1 MADAVPDRAEEDG
14 ESGESRHDGTDDD
27 ACAATIEIGETGHG
41 NLLYNGRHKGSGIS
55 PEIGDA
61 GGPPRGPAGTVPG
74 VQGPNAVAGSGA
86 ESPPAAH
93 AQPVARTLVIPMYEE
108 SARIERSIGALA
120 ASELG
125 RGDTELVFVD
135 DGSDDGTAD
144 LAEKAI
150 GDHGLRARVV
160 RLGANHGKGGAIA
173 AGVAVSRGA
182 AVAFSDADL
191 SAPVEAITRCF
202 EMIEVGEADVVV
214 TSRVHPDSDIRAKPS
229 RFRRW
234 GGKAFN
240 TLLHQVDLTEFQD
253 TQCGLKAFTRD
264 AAAVLFRDLRIER
277 FAFDVEVLS
286 RARVAGLKIVEI
298 PIPWAHDDSS
308 RFRTVRDG
316 TRAVLDVL
324 RLRRSLRTWSPDAG
338 EMDQQRFDVMA
349 GVERDHWWFR
359 AKRRL
364 VTAALDGSGE
374 ARGRLVDVG
383 CGTGATVIE
392 VGTPDYDLAVG
403 IDPSAHAL
411 DLARADRI
419 AGPEFLRAS
428 AERIPLGD
436 DRVDALT
443 SLDVVEHLD
452 DDVAALSEYRRVVRP
467 GGAVVLTVPAYA
479 WAWSDH
485 DEALGHRRRYTIPEL
500 ERSAR
505 LAGLE
510 IERATYFHSWLVPLA
525 LLIRR
530 TPLRR
535 VARGR
540 TQDEVSLAAPWMN
553 RLGNA
558 LARAEAA
565 LLGRFN
571 LPFGLSILLVARVPR
586 PD

>member
-1 MADAVPDRAEEDG
+1 M
-14 ESGESRHDGTDDD
+14 
-27 ACAATIEIGETGHG
+27 
-41 NLLYNGRHKGSGIS
+41 
-55 PEIGDA
+55 
-61 GGPPRGPAGTVPG
+61 PG
-74 VQGPNAVAGSGA
+74 VQGSNAVAGSGV
-86 ESPPAAH
+86 ESPPASH

-120 ASELG
+120 ASALA

-144 LAEKAI
+144 LAERAI
-150 GDHGLRARVV
+150 GVHGLRARVI
-160 RLGANHGKGGAIA
+160 RLATNHGKGGAIA
-173 AGVAVSRGA
+173 AGVAVSRGPT
-182 AVAFSDADL
+182 VAFSDADL
-191 SAPVEAITRCF
+191 SAPVEAIARCF
-202 EMIEVGEADVVV
+202 EMIEAGEADVVV

-229 RFRRW
+229 LFRRW
-234 GGKAFN
+234 AGKAFN
-240 TLLHQVDLTEFQD
+240 TLLHQVDLTEFHD

-264 AAAVLFRDLRIER
+264 AAVMLFRDLRIER

-286 RARVAGLKIVEI
+286 RARVAELEIVEI

-316 TRAVLDVL
+316 TRAVVDVL
-324 RLRRSLRTWSPDAG
+324 RLRRNLRTWSPDAG
-338 EMDQQRFDVMA
+338 EMDEQRFDVMA

-364 VTAALDGSGE
+364 VARALDGVRGE
-374 ARGRLVDVG
+374 RGRLVDVG
-383 CGTGATVIE
+383 CGTGATVNAL
-392 VGTPDYDLAVG
+392 GSPDYHVAVG

-419 AGPEFLRAS
+419 AGPLFLRAG

-436 DRVDALT
+436 DRIDELT

-467 GGAVVLTVPAYA
+467 GGTVVLTVPAYQ

-485 DEALGHRRRYTIPEL
+485 DEALGHRRRYTVPEL
-500 ERSAR
+500 ERTVR

-535 VARGR
+535 LTGGR

-558 LARAEAA
+558 LARAEAT

-571 LPFGLSILLVARVPR
+571 LPFGLSILLVARVPLQ
-586 PD
+586 D